1 MQRQCWLWLCL
12 SLDPEPGMYVKAN
25 SPHAAAAG
33 KSVIGFNLI
42 NGKEVE
48 GDLSLI
54 QSKSAVDSRDLVGMF
69 PDSGEKDVARAAKAA
84 ADAFP
89 AWSGTPFPARE
100 AIVLRTAGILTSH
113 RDKLARIITREVGMT
128 PREALGDV
136 QEAIDACAFFAT
148 AVGAQEHSAVSGP
161 RRRPV
166 GVCGVLA
173 TGSSP
178 LAAPACKILPA
189 ILCGNTVVWK
199 PSDNAPTAAYLLL
212 RAMME
217 AGLPPGVVN
226 TVNGRGRA
234 GCGKHFLAGIDKGH
248 FQSFSFVGSA
258 ALGRIVGEAC
268 GRNLILPSL
277 DLVGK
282 GSLVVMGDADLDLAA
297 ADAVQAAFGQA
308 GQRPIG
314 LVNLLVHEAC
324 ATGFKQRLLD
334 RVAALEVGNP
344 LTHPDVAYGPMINA
358 RAATAFREHW
368 ELGLAQG
375 ATLLTGGAQWSEANR
390 TDQVKGDIAH
400 GAYMQPCVW
409 EGVTPDMGLFRHQVT
424 GPTVNLCTF
433 QDLGEALGWI
443 ADSTAGATISL
454 YTWEPAPIAL
464 FQQTS
469 RADIAR
475 VNTTHDDRTTLLSF
489 TGHGTHS
496 GCQPLLDGFT
506 RWMSVQGE
514 GGWAPASGAKA
525 PEPAAGSLKTD
536 WDSL

>member
-1 MQRQCWLWLCL
+1 
-12 SLDPEPGMYVKAN
+12 MYVKAN

-84 ADAFP
+84 ADAFRP
-89 AWSGTPFPARE
+89 WSETPFPMRE
-100 AIVLRTAGILTSH
+100 AIVLRSASVLSLH
-113 RDKLARIITREVGMT
+113 REKLARIITREVGMT
-128 PREALGDV
+128 PREALDDV
-136 QEAIDACAFFAT
+136 QEAIDACGFFAD
-148 AVGAQEHSAVSGP
+148 AVRKLLEQPSSCDVQH
-161 RRRPV
+161 RPV

-178 LAAPACKILPA
+178 LSAPACKILPA

-258 ALGRIVGEAC
+258 ALGRQVGELC

-282 GSLVVMGDADLDLAA
+282 GAMVVLPDADLDQAA
-297 ADAVQAAFGQA
+297 QDAVSAAFGQA

-314 LVNLLVHEAC
+314 LATIFVHETC
-324 ATGFKQRLLD
+324 AAEFKQRFLGC
-334 RVAALEVGNP
+334 VAALEIGNP
-344 LTHPDVAYGPMINA
+344 LSDPDVACGPLINA

-368 ELGLAQG
+368 DLGRAEG
-375 ATLLTGGAQWSEANR
+375 ATLLTGGEQWTEANR
-390 TDQVKGDIAH
+390 TGRVKGNISH
-400 GAYMQPCVW
+400 GVYMQPCVW
-409 EGVTPDMGLFRHQVT
+409 DGVTPEMGIFRHPIP
-424 GPTVNLCTF
+424 GPTVNLSSFT
-433 QDLGEALGWI
+433 DLGETLAVI
-443 ADSTAGATISL
+443 ARSSCEVAISL
-454 YTWEPAPIAL
+454 YSQDQAAIER
-464 FQQTS
+464 FHRDSQ
-469 RADIAR
+469 ADITR
-475 VNTTHDDRTTLLSF
+475 LNTTADDRQALLSL
-489 TGHGTHS
+489 TGHGTRP
-496 GCQPLLDGFT
+496 GCQPSLQGFT
-506 RWMSVQGE
+506 RWVTLKG
-514 GGWAPASGAKA
+514 APAQPTMVTN
-525 PEPAAGSLKTD
+525 PETFTSTFKTD